1 MAKRKISREFNLEYS
16 DLLIKCESTI
26 AAALRDK
33 DDLVSMGFTND
44 KRLQFQAQLDAF
56 KLISTDDF
64 MMGQQIF
71 RTQEKDNARL
81 AVEKSLRIILT
92 IAENTFGANSGK
104 YKQFGGA
111 NLTVLT
117 DDNLVRYS
125 VNVATT
131 ATALLPELQ
140 PEGVTPEIIDTLRA
154 KTLTLDQA
162 INTKIAAI
170 RQREI
175 ATEDRT
181 DKGNELYHTLN
192 KLCNIG
198 KTLWYDINEAK
209 YNDYIIYDAPTNNT
223 TKALNPD
230 FAGILAGL
238 VSDNQTNA
246 PIAAATLALNGAKLT
261 ATSDEYG
268 EFSMDNIPQG
278 TYTLTVTA
286 ATYQPFTHTNI
297 VIKADEQTDVNVKMG
312 KVG

>member
-1 MAKRKISREFNLEYS
+1 MAKRKVSREFNLEYS
-16 DLLIKCESTI
+16 DLVMKCESTI
-26 AAALRDK
+26 AVALRDK
-33 DDLVSMGFTND
+33 DELVTMGFTND

-92 IAENTFGANSGK
+92 IAENTFGANAGK

-125 VNVATT
+125 VNAAAT
-131 ATALLPELQ
+131 ATLLLSELQ
-140 PEGVTPEIIDTLRA
+140 PEGVTPEIIATLRT

-162 INTKIAAI
+162 VNNKIAAI

-181 DKGNELYHTLN
+181 DKGNQLYHTLN

-209 YNDYIIYDAPTNNT
+209 YNDYIIYDAPANHSS
-223 TKALNPD
+223 KALNPE
-230 FAGILAGL
+230 FTGILAGT
-238 VSDNQTNA
+238 VADNQTNA
-246 PIAAATLALNGAKLT
+246 PIIGAVLALNGTQLT

-278 TYTLTVTA
+278 TYTLNATA
-286 ATYQPFTHTNI
+286 GGYQSVVRTNI
-297 VIKADEQTDVNVKMG
+297 VIKADEQADVNVRMG
-312 KVG
+312 RVG